1 MNDDKIRKLV
11 TQAEP
16 LLKWVQDKV
25 DISTDGP
32 DLYNKAI
39 SALILLEE
47 IKEELSKRDPNS
59 SKKFKQSKLF
69 K

>member
-1 MNDDKIRKLV
+1 MENKIRKLV

-16 LLKWVQDKV
+16 LIKWVQDKV
-25 DISTDGP
+25 NIPTDGP

-39 SALILLEE
+39 YTLILIEE
-47 IKEELSKRDPNS
+47 IKEELSKKDPNS